1 MTQPHK
7 TNAGDYNLEN
17 FAQDLQIVGQL
28 AGGQRGAA
36 VTAAKKRFK
45 MAIVLRWLHK
55 IADEYKLDMTPILAG
70 HIVSGWL
77 DRGISKSV
85 LNDQFGIPSRT
96 ASQKSADFDRIEE
109 MVTKYRP
116 HVLEDITVQ
125 FQAVH
130 LLSKG
135 K

>member
-1 MTQPHK
+1 MSQPHK
-7 TNAGDYNLEN
+7 PNAGDYNLEN

-45 MAIVLRWLHK
+45 MAIVIRWLHK
-55 IADEYKLDMTPILAG
+55 IAEEYQLDMTPILAS
-70 HIVSGWL
+70 HIVTGWL

-85 LNDQFGIPSRT
+85 LNDQFGIPTRT
-96 ASQKSADFDRIEE
+96 ASQKSADFDRVDE
-109 MVTKYRP
+109 MITKYRS

-130 LLSKG
+130 ILSKS